1 MNHYDVLGVSSE
13 AKTVVIKAA
22 YRALSKKYHPDTA
35 ELPLAVAEERM
46 KAVNVAY
53 GVLSDS
59 GKKADYDKALSDEDE
74 FDYDDYREFTAA
86 FEEDTREAWNL
97 SIEYFPEVERL
108 YEELARLSEPLANTF
123 RLSLIVSKGFDKAT
137 IFARNLET
145 EYLKRLFGD
154 DTHVR
159 QFGKR
164 LMLSGNREAAR
175 ELNIAVSTFGNSI
188 KPQRLIESITTK
200 HLRDS
205 NEAEQEVK
213 VPRGASQMKQGGNVP
228 LSSHSSGFSA
238 GWVFLGGLFLFVLVA
253 GLTN

>member
-1 MNHYDVLGVSSE
+1 MNNYDILGVSSGAE
-13 AKTVVIKAA
+13 PEVIKAA
-22 YRALSKKYHPDTA
+22 YRALSKKYHPDTT
-35 ELPLAVAEERM
+35 ELPLAEAEERM

-59 GKKADYDKALSDEDE
+59 GNKADYDKALSDEDE
-74 FDYDDYREFTAA
+74 FDHDDYREFTDA
-86 FEEDTREAWNL
+86 FEEDTREAWEL
-97 SIEYFPEVERL
+97 SIEYFPGVEKL

-123 RLSLIVSKGFDKAT
+123 RLSLIVSKGFDKAAT
-137 IFARNLET
+137 LARDLEV

-154 DTHVR
+154 DFNVR

-164 LMLSGNREAAR
+164 LMLSGKRDAAQ
-175 ELNIAVSTFGNSI
+175 ELNIAVHTFGNSI
-188 KPQRLIESITTK
+188 GPQRLIESITTK

-205 NEAEQEVK
+205 NEAEQGAR
-213 VPRGASQMKQGGNVP
+213 VPRGASQVKQGGNVP